1 VSPTKGKAAAVKDL
15 GPMPKGVSS
24 AYLHFIGEYI
34 PKLRKDDAITPQKEL
49 MKLAGAKW
57 GEMSDKD
64 KQPYE
69 AMKEK
74 DAKRLEKQI
83 AEREKKGYF
92 TFEDGTK
99 STDPANKD
107 RVRHEKKEKKEKG
120 DKKAAESEE
129 EEELV
134 RKPKRGLSSYMYF
147 SNEFIKKLRENK
159 SDTETN

>member
-1 VSPTKGKAAAVKDL
+1 
-15 GPMPKGVSS
+15 
-24 AYLHFIGEYI
+24 
-34 PKLRKDDAITPQKEL
+34 
-49 MKLAGAKW
+49 
-57 GEMSDKD
+57 MSDKD

-129 EEELV
+129 EEELI

-147 SNEFIKKLRENK
+147 SNEFIKKLREKK